1 MYFKLNGSTLRS
13 KFRRLHVVL
22 DSGVTSVRL
31 LQQNLSWQEKR
42 EQPTIAR

>member
-13 KFRRLHVVL
+13 KLGRLHVVL

-31 LQQNLSWQEKR
+31 LQQSLSWQEKS